1 MLNASN
7 RDCNVVCV
15 HPLLQEAI
23 KKVARLPPADQ
34 DAIAAAMIEELAD
47 QRRWAAK
54 FRRDHKKLA
63 KLADEALGEMRAGLA
78 KPLGGAPFLE

>member
-7 RDCNVVCV
+7 RDRNVVYV
-15 HPLLQEAI
+15 RPLLQEAI

-34 DAIAAAMIEELAD
+34 DAVAAAMIEELAD

-63 KLADEALGEMRAGLA
+63 KLADEALAGMRAGRA
-78 KPLGGAPFLE
+78 KPMRLGRAK